1 MITYNDIYEAVRKE
15 RSEELQQLPKNFL
28 EEVASYLR
36 EKKEFSSKTEDFSD
50 ESIKS
55 KKQLENARTLFKEL
69 ILRRRRK
76 IFNLILISTE
86 TGASKRDFENMLDFE
101 KKMFDEM
108 IKCLESTESQVNG
121 LFGKNGEK
129 IEKEKHQVIF
139 IEDVDEF
146 MDLNGEML
154 GPFKKG
160 DRTELPREIAK
171 ILIEDR
177 KADLVLN

>member
-1 MITYNDIYEAVRKE
+1 MITYNDVYDAVRKE

-36 EKKEFSSKTEDFSD
+36 EKREFSFKAEDFSD
-50 ESIKS
+50 ESIKT
-55 KKQLENARTLFKEL
+55 KKQIENAMTLFKEL
-69 ILRRRRK
+69 ILRRRKK

-86 TGASKRDFENMLDFE
+86 TGSSKRDFENMLDFE

-121 LFGKNGEK
+121 LFGKNGE
-129 IEKEKHQVIF
+129 IVEKEKQSIIF
-139 IEDVDEF
+139 VEDVDEF
-146 MDLNGEML
+146 MDLNGGML

-160 DRTELPREIAK
+160 DNVKLPREIAK
-171 ILIEDR
+171 ILVEDR
-177 KADLVLN
+177 KAELVF

>member
-15 RSEELQQLPKNFL
+15 RSEELQQLPKDFL
-28 EEVASYLR
+28 DEVAVYFR
-36 EKKEFSSKTEDFSD
+36 EKKEFSSKAEDFS
-50 ESIKS
+50 EEGIKS

-69 ILRRRRK
+69 ILRRRKK

-108 IKCLESTESQVNG
+108 IKCLDSTEKQVNG
-121 LFGKNGEK
+121 FFSNNGGVGNEK
-129 IEKEKHQVIF
+129 QPVVF
-139 IEDVDEF
+139 TEDVSEF
-146 MDLNGEML
+146 IDLNGEMI

-160 DRTELPREIAK
+160 DKVELQGEIAK

-177 KADLVLN
+177 KADLVL